1 MQQGAWKR
9 TNICRW
15 CCIQIIP
22 STIKILEWNERSGS
36 SQLVDDFWRIQGTDN
51 VCHAA
56 NYCHCVSRK
65 EKLIQDLDLLLLSLL
80 CAHVTSIIH
89 CNHNRS
95 HFSAEAR
102 QLSNNKCKSITFVKI
117 FIHIQWSRT
126 GRNYIRHVSDFVI
139 FFFISA
145 HARRRCWIILCC
157 TEAKLS
163 SIFILYSMHSL
174 DFSHA
179 HLELEINDYPLT
191 VGCMHAKCGYYLHS
205 TYFYTPWKMT
215 LEKIYVKISR

>member
-22 STIKILEWNERSGS
+22 SAIKILEWNERSGS

-51 VCHAA
+51 VCHVA
-56 NYCHCVSRK
+56 NYSHCVSRK

-95 HFSAEAR
+95 HFPAEAR

-139 FFFISA
+139 VFYSLRMLVEGAGLYFVALKQNWAQFSY
-145 HARRRCWIILCC
+145 CILC
-157 TEAKLS
+157 TAW
-163 SIFILYSMHSL
+163 I
-174 DFSHA
+174 SHMRTW
-179 HLELEINDYPLT
+179 N
-191 VGCMHAKCGYYLHS
+191 
-205 TYFYTPWKMT
+205 WK
-215 LEKIYVKISR
+215 